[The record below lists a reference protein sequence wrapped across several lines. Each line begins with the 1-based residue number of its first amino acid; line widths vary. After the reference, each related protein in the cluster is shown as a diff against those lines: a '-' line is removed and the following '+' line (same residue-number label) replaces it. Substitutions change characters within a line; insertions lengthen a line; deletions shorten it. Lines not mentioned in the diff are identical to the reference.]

1 MVKSQLTFA
10 LGVFNNSCIKVCLM
24 NLNVH
29 KCSNKIAKHFS
40 FKKMLLKRVKLI
52 SIVTHFELRVIVTMQ
67 GRKSTF
73 LLGFCKLPRGS
84 RIVESIILHMA
95 SLSCRKRLSGPSKM
109 AFAGFKRR
117 GTSSLWPFGIYNWQF
132 RSLEMTVYSYPE
144 IGLLQARAELELK
157 YIGRVKFFNRF
168 SRFCFGFLV
177 IYGFLQQPKAPLFD
191 KCLIDTGRPANIF
204 ALNPQ
209 SIRHFR

>member
-1 MVKSQLTFA
+1 MLFGIPLAYVITFHAYCIYQRDIPLVKSFVA
-10 LGVFNNSCIKVCLM
+10 LNN
-24 NLNVH
+24 
-29 KCSNKIAKHFS
+29 IAKHCS
-40 FKKMLLKRVKLI
+40 FKKMLIKLI
-52 SIVTHFELRVIVTMQ
+52 RIVTHFELGVIVTMQ

-84 RIVESIILHMA
+84 RIDESIILHMA

-144 IGLLQARAELELK
+144 IGLLHARAELELK
-157 YIGRVKFFNRF
+157 YIGRVKFLNRF
-168 SRFCFGFLV
+168 PRFCFGFLV
-177 IYGFLQQPKAPLFD
+177 IYGSLQ
-191 KCLIDTGRPANIF
+191 
-204 ALNPQ
+204 
-209 SIRHFR
+209 

>member
-1 MVKSQLTFA
+1 MVQSTIA
-10 LGVFNNSCIKVCLM
+10 LGVFNNFRIKVCLM

-29 KCSNKIAKHFS
+29 ERDILLLKSLATLDNMAKHFS

-52 SIVTHFELRVIVTMQ
+52 SIVIHFELRVIVTMQ

-144 IGLLQARAELELK
+144 IGLLHARAELELK

-177 IYGFLQQPKAPLFD
+177 IYGSLQ
-191 KCLIDTGRPANIF
+191 
-204 ALNPQ
+204 
-209 SIRHFR
+209 

>member
-1 MVKSQLTFA
+1 MVKSQLIFA

-29 KCSNKIAKHFS
+29 KRDIPLLKSLGTLNKIAKHFS
-40 FKKMLLKRVKLI
+40 FKKMLLKRIKLI

-177 IYGFLQQPKAPLFD
+177 IYGFLQ
-191 KCLIDTGRPANIF
+191 
-204 ALNPQ
+204 
-209 SIRHFR
+209 

>member
-1 MVKSQLTFA
+1 
-10 LGVFNNSCIKVCLM
+10 
-24 NLNVH
+24 
-29 KCSNKIAKHFS
+29 
-40 FKKMLLKRVKLI
+40 MLIKLI
-52 SIVTHFELRVIVTMQ
+52 RIVTHFELGVIVTMQ

-84 RIVESIILHMA
+84 RIDESIILHMA

-144 IGLLQARAELELK
+144 IGLLHARAELELK
-157 YIGRVKFFNRF
+157 YIGRVKFLNRF
-168 SRFCFGFLV
+168 PRFCFGFLV
-177 IYGFLQQPKAPLFD
+177 IYGSLQ
-191 KCLIDTGRPANIF
+191 
-204 ALNPQ
+204 
-209 SIRHFR
+209 